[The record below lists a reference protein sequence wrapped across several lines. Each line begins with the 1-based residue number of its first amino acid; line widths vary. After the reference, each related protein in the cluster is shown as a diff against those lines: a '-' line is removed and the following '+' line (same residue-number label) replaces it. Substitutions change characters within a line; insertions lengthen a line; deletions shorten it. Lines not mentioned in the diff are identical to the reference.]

1 MLACFL
7 VERETYICLMLFAF
21 LGMFADSNISAVYWK
36 NWPLTSECLGD
47 LVGCSELLLVP
58 S

>member
-1 MLACFL
+1 M

-36 NWPLTSECLGD
+36 IWPLTSECLGD
-47 LVGCSELLLVP
+47 LVGCSELSLVP